1 MPNPFFYVS
10 SSEWNLYDYLDE
22 IFHKHKMPEGV
33 FLLNE
38 IKRWFELFKTGKTKH
53 EGKLIRVVRI
63 FKAFPKQQFILLGD
77 NSQSDPAIYQ
87 KLSERYADKIQA
99 VFIRRVREQ
108 KVTSTIALLGKIEA
122 CGIKTCFYRTSNE
135 ALAFAENMG
144 LVLKKAGA

>member
-1 MPNPFFYVS
+1 MAASYIEALLPAPFNTGFPHGVQ
-10 SSEWNLYDYLDE
+10 EW
-22 IFHKHKMPEGV
+22 
-33 FLLNE
+33 
-38 IKRWFELFKTGKTKH
+38 RWNN
-53 EGKLIRVVRI
+53 
-63 FKAFPKQQFILLGD
+63 LLGD

-135 ALAFAENMG
+135 ALAFAESMG
-144 LVLKKAGA
+144 LVLKNAGA